1 MREGLYLVP
10 IIGSGRDH
18 TDPRRAKYMNEYA
31 ESHDSRANE
40 FSEVALVFAAM
51 TDLNHAIV
59 SAQADVLAF
68 PDLKQMDEPIGTL
81 KAFDVEFLL
90 KQMELP
96 VEILGRGVT
105 YRTLVKYVDQAIQF
119 SQRAVHVYDAKA
131 LRENPKQDFGSL
143 TRVER
148 DKLALVFEE
157 YNLDRKAL
165 SNTSTLADLTAAA
178 GEAGTDRALYFGGA
192 EL

>member
-1 MREGLYLVP
+1 MPVV
-10 IIGSGRDH
+10 GSGRDH

-31 ESHDSRANE
+31 LAHDARANE
-40 FSEVALVFAAM
+40 FSEVALVLATM
-51 TDLNHAIV
+51 SDVNHAIV
-59 SAQADVLAF
+59 AAQPDVLAF
-68 PDLKQMDEPIGTL
+68 PDLKQMDEPIDTL

-105 YRTLVKYVDQAIQF
+105 YRTLVKYIDQAIQF

-131 LRENPKQDFGSL
+131 LRENPKQTFADL
-143 TRVER
+143 TRVEK

-157 YNLDRKAL
+157 YQLDRKAL
-165 SNTSTLADLTAAA
+165 ANASTLADLTAAA
-178 GEAGTDRALYFGGA
+178 GEAGTDRRLQFGEV